1 MPPLHLLRAF
11 TCVVDHHSFARAAQ
25 ELRMTPSSVSRLVKA
40 LEQELGTQLL
50 NRSTRAMSLTA
61 AGQALHAECG
71 SAFAQLRG
79 AYEAAGRQS
88 AQHGQPR
95 GLLRLSVPVSFG
107 RTHVLPH
114 LADFLRLHPGIEL
127 DLLMT
132 DRYVD
137 LVAEGVTLAIR
148 IGRLDDSSLVA
159 RKLMD
164 NRRLLVAA
172 PAYLERHGAPA
183 AVAELAQHA
192 CLNLAVNR
200 DAELWRLAGPE
211 GERSLRPQ
219 GRIRADNGD
228 AIRRFAIDGLGIA
241 FLSSAT
247 VAAALGSGELVQ
259 VLPQWSGRPT
269 GVYGVCPQRPAPPP
283 ARAAMD
289 FLAGRWP
296 EAPAA
301 HASRIHLE
309 VDKFT

>member
-1 MPPLHLLRAF
+1 MQQPPLHLLRAF

-25 ELRMTPSSVSRLVKA
+25 ALRMTPSSVSRLVKA

-61 AGQALHAECG
+61 AGQALYAECG

-79 AYEAAGRQS
+79 AYETASHQYAEPS
-88 AQHGQPR
+88 QPR
-95 GLLRLSVPVSFG
+95 GQLRLSVPVSFG
-107 RTHVLPH
+107 RTHVVPH
-114 LADFLRLHPGIEL
+114 VAAFLRRYPGIEL
-127 DLLMT
+127 DLMMT

-137 LVAEGVTLAIR
+137 LVAEGVGLAIR
-148 IGRLDDSSLVA
+148 IGRLDDSALVA

-172 PAYLERHGAPA
+172 PRYLEQHGAPA
-183 AVAELAQHA
+183 DVAGLSRHA

-200 DAELWRLAGPE
+200 DAELWRLTGPD

-228 AIRRFAIDGLGIA
+228 AIRQFAIDGLGIA

-247 VAAALGSGELVQ
+247 VAAALRNGELLQ

-269 GVYGVCPQRPAPPP
+269 GVYGVCPQRPVPPP

-296 EAPAA
+296 
-301 HASRIHLE
+301 
-309 VDKFT
+309 

>member
-1 MPPLHLLRAF
+1 MAPLHLLRAF
-11 TCVVDHHSFARAAQ
+11 SCVVEHHSFARAAQ

-40 LEQELGTQLL
+40 LELELGTQLL

-61 AGQALHAECG
+61 AGQALYAECA
-71 SAFAQLRG
+71 SAFAQIG
-79 AYEAAGRQS
+79 SAYAVAGQQQ
-88 AQHGQPR
+88 AQPR

-114 LADFLRLHPGIEL
+114 LADFLRLHPDLEL

-172 PAYLERHGAPA
+172 PRYLEQHGTPA
-183 AVAELAQHA
+183 GVAELAQHQ

-200 DAELWRLAGPE
+200 DGELWRLSGPD

-228 AIRRFAIDGLGIA
+228 AIRQFAIDGLGIA

-247 VAAALGSGELVQ
+247 VAAALDSGGLVR
-259 VLPQWSGRPT
+259 VLPEWSGRPS
-269 GVYGVCPQRPAPPP
+269 GVFGVCPQRPAPPS

-289 FLAGRWP
+289 FLAARW
-296 EAPAA
+296 
-301 HASRIHLE
+301 
-309 VDKFT
+309 T

>member
-25 ELRMTPSSVSRLVKA
+25 ELRMTPSSVSRLLKA
-40 LEQELGTQLL
+40 LERELGTQLL
-50 NRSTRAMSLTA
+50 NRSTRAMSLTP
-61 AGQALHAECG
+61 AGQALYAECG
-71 SAFAQLRG
+71 SAFAQLRS
-79 AYEAAGRQS
+79 AFQLAGQ
-88 AQHGQPR
+88 QGQQGQPR

-114 LADFLRLHPGIEL
+114 LADFLRLHPDIEL

-132 DRYVD
+132 DRYLD

-159 RKLMD
+159 RKLME
-164 NRRLLVAA
+164 NRRLLVAS
-172 PAYLERHGAPA
+172 PAYLARQGAPA
-183 AVAELAQHA
+183 ALAELADPARHA
-192 CLNLAVNR
+192 CLNLTVNR
-200 DAELWRLAGPE
+200 DAELWRLSGPD

-228 AIRRFAIDGLGIA
+228 AIRQLAIDGLGIA

-247 VAAALGSGELVQ
+247 VAAALQGGELVQ
-259 VLPQWSGRPT
+259 VLPQWSGRPS
-269 GVYGVCPQRPAPPP
+269 GVYGVCPQRPAPPS

-289 FLAGRWP
+289 FLAGRW
-296 EAPAA
+296 A
-301 HASRIHLE
+301 
-309 VDKFT
+309 

>member
-40 LEQELGTQLL
+40 LERELGTQLL

-71 SAFAQLRG
+71 SAFAQLNS
-79 AYEAAGRQS
+79 AYAAAG
-88 AQHGQPR
+88 QHASQNSQHAQPR

-114 LADFLRLHPGIEL
+114 LAEFLRLYPGIEL

-172 PAYLERHGAPA
+172 PAYLERHGAPGG
-183 AVAELAQHA
+183 VAQLGAHE

-200 DAELWRLAGPE
+200 DAELWRLAGPD

-247 VAAALGSGELVQ
+247 VAAALDSGELVR

-269 GVYGVCPQRPAPPP
+269 GVYGVCPQRPAPPS

-296 EAPAA
+296 
-301 HASRIHLE
+301 
-309 VDKFT
+309 

>member
-1 MPPLHLLRAF
+1 MAPLHLLRAF
-11 TCVVDHHSFARAAQ
+11 SCVVDHHSFARAAQ
-25 ELRMTPSSVSRLVKA
+25 ALRMTPSSVSRLVKT
-40 LEQELGTQLL
+40 LERELGTQLL

-61 AGQALHAECG
+61 AGQALYAECA
-71 SAFAQLRG
+71 SAFARMDG
-79 AYEAAGRQS
+79 AYAAAGQQQTQ
-88 AQHGQPR
+88 AR

-114 LADFLRLHPGIEL
+114 LADFLRLHPDIEL

-172 PAYLERHGAPA
+172 PRYLEQHGAPA
-183 AVAELAQHA
+183 GVAELAQHQ

-200 DAELWRLAGPE
+200 DAELWRLRGPD

-228 AIRRFAIDGLGIA
+228 AIRQFAIDGLGIA

-247 VAAALGSGELVQ
+247 VAAALRGGELVQ
-259 VLPQWSGRPT
+259 VLPQWSGRPS
-269 GVYGVCPQRPAPPP
+269 GVFGVCPQRPAQPS
-283 ARAAMD
+283 AKAAMD
-289 FLAGRWP
+289 FLAARW
-296 EAPAA
+296 A
-301 HASRIHLE
+301 
-309 VDKFT
+309 